1 LSSLAESD
9 EFAHLPLGRRPI
21 DLDTI
26 GLGWIS
32 DLIFHMFIHP
42 ISRHLFATTEKLV
55 DYSDAVNDTG
65 VESQVLD
72 WRHGYV
78 AGYSTNPMGSKGAQ
92 RNFLVPHTDDSEV
105 TLNCCLGE
113 ETFKGGNVEFFG
125 LRGTP
130 EVGMLVGTVFPQV
143 GTAVLHSGRHLHSV
157 SNVLSGDRYALIIW
171 SRSWG
176 LRSIAC
182 PCCWMNRRHDSTC
195 ICGKRWN

>member
-1 LSSLAESD
+1 MSSLAESD

-42 ISRHLFATTEKLV
+42 ISRHLFATTE
-55 DYSDAVNDTG
+55 N
-65 VESQVLD
+65 
-72 WRHGYV
+72 HGYV

-113 ETFKGGNVEFFG
+113 ETFKGGNVEFYG